1 MYLDSMIMRGTL
13 VASGVTHHAG
23 ICVPDVAI
31 SHYCQP
37 YYHDA
42 FFLSVVMVKNLVVGK
57 TQVYYHLTGT
67 CSIEVITGM

>member
-42 FFLSVVMVKNLVVGK
+42 FFPFCGDGEELSGRKNTSLLPPDR
-57 TQVYYHLTGT
+57 HLFH
-67 CSIEVITGM
+67 